1 MAWYASMKCI
11 ARVKLFTIVN
21 GRNLPYTMKM
31 ETASYADTLVPISQ
45 TILYHVT
52 EDHDL

>member
-1 MAWYASMKCI
+1 MVCYASMRCI
-11 ARVKLFTIVN
+11 ARFALFTIVN

-31 ETASYADTLVPISQ
+31 ETASYADTLVLISQ